1 MTPPADR
8 NEEQEDTAVPVDLHK
23 TTDETTEAA
32 AEAAESDDT
41 VAETEAAETEAAE
54 TEAAAAEV
62 GTAAEARPAAT
73 ESSTFAKVVAFGVL
87 PALALLLAVA
97 AGFLKW
103 QDDSVRTAE
112 TAAIETMQVAKDSTV
127 KMLSYKP
134 DTVAEDLGSARDLLT
149 GDFKNSYSELIEN
162 TVIPGAQ
169 QQKISAVANVPAVSS
184 ISATADHA
192 EALVFVNQTVIIG
205 DGAPTATASSVKV
218 TLDKVDGR
226 WLISGFDPV

>member
-1 MTPPADR
+1 VTPPADR
-8 NEEQEDTAVPVDLHK
+8 NEEREQEEAAVPVDLHK
-23 TTDETTEAA
+23 TTDATP
-32 AEAAESDDT
+32 ESDTEVADT
-41 VAETEAAETEAAE
+41 EVAETEASETEVTEVGAPAAE
-54 TEAAAAEV
+54 K
-62 GTAAEARPAAT
+62 
-73 ESSTFAKVVAFGVL
+73 ESSTFAKVVAFGIL
-87 PALALLLAVA
+87 PALALLLAAA
-97 AGFLKW
+97 AGYLKW

-112 TAAIETMQVAKDSTV
+112 IAAIETMQVAKDSTV

-149 GDFKNSYSELIEN
+149 GDFKDSYTELVEK

-169 QQKISAVANVPAVSS
+169 EQKISAVANVPAVSS
-184 ISATADHA
+184 ISATPDHA